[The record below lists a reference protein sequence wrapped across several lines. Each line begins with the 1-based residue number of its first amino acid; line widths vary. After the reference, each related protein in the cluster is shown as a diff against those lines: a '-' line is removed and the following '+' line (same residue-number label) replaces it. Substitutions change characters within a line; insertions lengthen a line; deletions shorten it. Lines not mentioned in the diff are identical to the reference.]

1 MHHVWSLGTDTENQ
15 NYLYPHS
22 LLYTLIWPS
31 FSTVFI
37 NMTSFFQETQAQE
50 MLQITLFQEL
60 PEKNI

>member
-1 MHHVWSLGTDTENQ
+1 MHHVRSLGTDIENQ

-22 LLYTLIWPS
+22 LLCTLIWP
-31 FSTVFI
+31 FFTVFI
-37 NMTSFFQETQAQE
+37 NMTSFFQETQDQE